1 MANQK
6 IFNNLNLQGL
16 EINNAIVNN
25 YDNLAAITAATVTY
39 ALGVD
44 DHGFRAYAKDTKK
57 FYKWTGT
64 ALEEVPETTERIT
77 IVDNTLLTLADV
89 VDLGVDLR
97 KNTLYKNEA
106 GMIVDVTSE
115 GTATLITDGVESGRI
130 VFKAVAFVPDTEVI
144 FNINKDATIDFQS
157 GKAIAGSIQ
166 EVENKFL
173 MATGIAVHYKDGT
186 EHYLDSS
193 SKVRVIDNETFG
205 ITLGISAEMVVS
217 LEVNLKDVLPLN
229 TGTLNTFTFNTG
241 TAPTLVDFETAI
253 GFTLVDGF
261 TDGTVVK
268 FNNTGYAIADN
279 AFKGNVDLL
288 NIATAPNV
296 TAGNNCFYGCT
307 SLTSTGNVTTAGNNC
322 FYGCTSLT
330 STGNVTTAGNYCF
343 QNCASLT
350 STGLITTAGTSCFA
364 GCTSLTSTGNV
375 TTAGNYCFYDC
386 TSLTNMDFTN
396 CNNFGTTTGN
406 DVVFANITG
415 LTINLTAKAIHQTS
429 NGGSMEGDLAYLF
442 ANNTVNATWL

>member
-1 MANQK
+1 MSEIKYHNS
-6 IFNNLNLQGL
+6 INLQGL
-16 EINNAIVNN
+16 EIKNAIVNN

-64 ALEEVPETTERIT
+64 ALEEVSETTERIT
-77 IVDNTLLTLADV
+77 VLDNTLLSLQDV

-97 KNTLYKNEA
+97 KNTLYKNEV

-115 GTATLITDGVESGRI
+115 GTATLITDGTESGRI
-130 VFKAVAFVPDTEVI
+130 VFKPVTFVADTEVI
-144 FNINKDATIDFQS
+144 FDLNADATIDFQS
-157 GKAIAGSIQ
+157 GKAKAVSIQ

-193 SKVRVIDNETFG
+193 SKVRPIDNKTFG
-205 ITLGISAEMVVS
+205 ITLGIGATMVVS
-217 LEVNLKDVLPLN
+217 LNVYLKDVLPVIH
-229 TGTLNTFTFNTG
+229 LNTFTFNTG

-253 GFTLVDGF
+253 GFALVDGF

-268 FNNTGYAIADN
+268 FNNTGYAIANN
-279 AFKGNVDLL
+279 AFENNTDLL
-288 NIATAPNV
+288 NIVTVPNV
-296 TAGNNCFYGCT
+296 TAGYG
-307 SLTSTGNVTTAGNNC
+307 
-322 FYGCTSLT
+322 
-330 STGNVTTAGNYCF
+330 
-343 QNCASLT
+343 
-350 STGLITTAGTSCFA
+350 CFA

-375 TTAGNYCFYDC
+375 VTAGDSCFLSCTSLTSTGNITTAGNGCFENCTSLTSTGNITTAGNNCFESC

-396 CNNFGTTTGN
+396 CDNFGTTTG
-406 DVVFANITG
+406 DDSVFSFITG

-429 NGGSMEGDLAYLF
+429 NGGAMEGDLAYLF

>member
-16 EINNAIVNN
+16 EIQNAIVNN

-64 ALEEVPETTERIT
+64 ALEEVPETSERIT

-89 VDLGVDLR
+89 VALGVDLR
-97 KNTLYKNEA
+97 KNTLYKNDA
-106 GMIVDVTSE
+106 GMLVDVTAD
-115 GTATLITDGVESGRI
+115 GTATLISDGIDSGRI
-130 VFKAVAFVPDTEVI
+130 VFKPVTFVADTEVI
-144 FNINKDATIDFQS
+144 YNLNADSTIDFQS
-157 GKAIAGSIQ
+157 GKAKAGSIQ

-193 SKVRVIDNETFG
+193 SKVRVIDNQTFG
-205 ITLGISAEMVVS
+205 ITLGVSAEMVVS

-253 GFTLVDGF
+253 GFALVDGF

-268 FNNTGYAIADN
+268 FNNTGYAIAN
-279 AFKGNVDLL
+279 SAFENNTDLL
-288 NIATAPNV
+288 NIVTALNV
-296 TAGNNCFYGCT
+296 TAGNSCFENCT
-307 SLTSTGNVTTAGNNC
+307 SLTSTGNVTTAGNDC
-322 FYGCTSLT
+322 FQNCTSLT
-330 STGNVTTAGNYCF
+330 STGNITTAGN
-343 QNCASLT
+343 
-350 STGLITTAGTSCFA
+350 SCFK
-364 GCTSLTSTGNV
+364 G
-375 TTAGNYCFYDC
+375 C

-396 CNNFGTTTGN
+396 CNNFGTTTG
-406 DVVFANITG
+406 DDGVFASITG
-415 LTINLTAKAIHQTS
+415 LTINLTAKSIHQTS
-429 NGGSMEGDLAYLF
+429 NGGAMEGDLAYLF